1 MIQPIININGTS
13 RDEHIALRRTA
24 IAAIGAA
31 IKALRPLA
39 PNGRDYP
46 GQPER
51 CEADRMAHFDRLIAL
66 RRMDDELTQEVVAIQ
81 RGAN

>member
-13 RDEHIALRRTA
+13 RDEHIALRREA
-24 IAAIGAA
+24 IDAVRAAIE
-31 IKALRPLA
+31 ALRALV

-51 CEADRMAHFDRLIAL
+51 LEADRSAHFDRMTAL
-66 RRMDDELTQEVVAIQ
+66 RDLSDEIMREAIAIQ
-81 RGAN
+81 RGAD

>member
-13 RDEHIALRRTA
+13 RDEHIALRRAALNA
-24 IAAIGAA
+24 IRNAIDAV
-31 IKALRPLA
+31 RSLA

-51 CEADRMAHFDRLIAL
+51 CEADRKAHFNRLAAL
-66 RRMDDELTQEVVAIQ
+66 HELKQEIMNEALAIQ
-81 RGAN
+81 RGAD

>member
-31 IKALRPLA
+31 IEALRPLA

-46 GQPER
+46 GHPER
-51 CEADRMAHFDRLIAL
+51 LEADRSAHFDRMTAL
-66 RRMDDELTQEVVAIQ
+66 HALSRDITLEAVTIL
-81 RGAN
+81 RGAD

>member
-13 RDEHIALRRTA
+13 RDEHIALRREA
-24 IAAIGAA
+24 IDAVRAAIE
-31 IKALRPLA
+31 ALRPLA

-51 CEADRMAHFDRLIAL
+51 LEVDRMAHFDRLIAL
-66 RRMDDELTQEVVAIQ
+66 RRMDDELTQEVIAIM
-81 RGAN
+81 RGAD